1 VELFLAEKRKS
12 RRQSTVDNH
21 KDRLGRHF
29 PFKAQLADIT
39 HQDIVRRLSK
49 VSSNS
54 EHDHALSVA
63 KTFFTWCR
71 NRRYIDDNPTRGLS
85 PHGSHSRAR
94 VLSDAELKSIWVTS
108 EKLGTFGIIVRLL
121 ILTGQRRGEIA
132 ALRAEYCDLRGGT
145 SNALVGDALHNPLPA
160 PSQCTITLPSS
171 LTKNGRE
178 HTFPI
183 GELSRFLLTPC
194 ITRTTSGVLFS
205 GRGSTSTHFNGW
217 SKSKAALDEISGV
230 TDWTLHD
237 LRRATRCGARS
248 PRVVP
253 CATSKSTAGGTSGST
268 FASCIASKSLRR
280 GASPNLPS
288 LS

>member
-12 RRQSTVDNH
+12 RRQSTVDSH

-63 KTFFTWCR
+63 KTFFTWCH

-121 ILTGQRRGEIA
+121 ILTGQRRE
-132 ALRAEYCDLRGGT
+132 
-145 SNALVGDALHNPLPA
+145 
-160 PSQCTITLPSS
+160 
-171 LTKNGRE
+171 K
-178 HTFPI
+178 
-183 GELSRFLLTPC
+183 
-194 ITRTTSGVLFS
+194 
-205 GRGSTSTHFNGW
+205 
-217 SKSKAALDEISGV
+217 
-230 TDWTLHD
+230 
-237 LRRATRCGARS
+237 S
-248 PRVVP
+248 PRYGLNI
-253 CATSKSTAGGTSGST
+253 AT
-268 FASCIASKSLRR
+268 
-280 GASPNLPS
+280 
-288 LS
+288 